1 MVTFSIYKVSLIA
14 VGLLYCLKPHGDRNN
29 VLTGNLNVWE
39 MSGGKKY
46 RGGECEEMAVWN

>member
-29 VLTGNLNVWE
+29 VLTENLNVWE